1 MSFQSVPT
9 AGTRQWD
16 VKGQA
21 LNNSIQRNLQ
31 MEILNI
37 TATISHLKDL
47 DGFGEVNLPWS
58 SKCIYAMYLKNMHL
72 CLKKKSEWMARNEH
86 VQQYGQ
92 CLMQTRC
99 KTAQSFYR
107 ITHSRTYYVSTT
119 IIRTMIL
126 PQL

>member
-47 DGFGEVNLPWS
+47 DGFGELNISLV
-58 SKCIYAMYLKNMHL
+58 
-72 CLKKKSEWMARNEH
+72 
-86 VQQYGQ
+86 
-92 CLMQTRC
+92 
-99 KTAQSFYR
+99 F
-107 ITHSRTYYVSTT
+107 
-119 IIRTMIL
+119 
-126 PQL
+126 